1 MHAPPDRTSYP
12 VNPTVELSVH
22 SSPPRQLRGK
32 IPARLFALALLGA
45 ALAGCRQPPDHSQGV
60 ELVLS
65 SGTPTPAMTFEVRFE
80 APMVAGSQVGVAVTN
95 SPLVI
100 APPLAGSFTWLSVHS
115 GVFTPTEPLA
125 LDKRYDLGLRPG
137 LQRADG
143 QLSRATLHRTL
154 TTPPFGVVAFSPRR
168 SNNNATSEPEIKL
181 AFNADVEAREAE
193 RHAYFRDSS
202 GRRIPADVRQS
213 TWEELGYELG
223 GPWSL
228 QTWAQQFLAARG
240 SRQSDPA
247 SDPGEHPTNELANV
261 LIATPRQALP
271 LGKGWRL
278 VVAAGT
284 PARDNS
290 LRLREATT
298 VPVGD
303 VTPFVVTEVAA
314 HHYVHSGAS
323 IRLSF
328 SKPVSESLTNLMAD
342 GMEISPCP
350 TNLTV
355 QTAWRSVVLRG
366 DFKGETWYT
375 LKLRPGF
382 ESAEPFKLSGSNT
395 FTLKMPRIA
404 PRLYFPAFSR
414 DQLAGGKRSFPLLA
428 VNAPQVRVR
437 AKLLDP
443 QTAIHAL
450 RGYGSYFIKWNER
463 RENDRWDERYQP
475 VNYNLVP
482 GRTVFNEQLDLG
494 TEPDTTRQIELG
506 WDQILAGRKTGV
518 VFLDAERVQGESDSS
533 PALGTQALIQLTDL
547 GLVWKKAR
555 AGVEVFVFSHSTGRP
570 VSGTTA
576 RLFSDENEPLQEAV
590 TDASGLAHLGAN
602 TNAAWVA
609 VQRGDDFHAAL
620 LDENRIWLYRFDLPV
635 ADSDEPD
642 RGRRVML
649 FSDRGVYRPGEE
661 LHLEAL
667 VRDWSGQGLSVPVPL
682 GGRLECV
689 DARGRQFFQ
698 TNATFSSS
706 GAWSATVPLP
716 ATSRGIYFA
725 RLHLGTNDYT
735 HAFQVQDFRPNA
747 FEIKLESKASFTAG
761 EKIELPVSARYLFGK
776 GLSSARVQWSLAAD
790 DMEFKPERFS
800 GFTFRRADPE
810 FRFGRSRSALVLSG
824 QGMLGGPT
832 NFIIAPDLPVNA
844 AAPQPRMASLL
855 VEVTDLNQQTLSH
868 RVEFVR
874 HSSEFYLG
882 LRQGA
887 EVLRAGETLPLEVVA
902 LRADGQPYGERVKA
916 QLTLQ
921 RIDWHPV
928 RIQGA
933 GRSVRFRNEAV
944 VTNLFQE
951 EIEVPPIQL
960 PAEPDAE
967 LSGTRI
973 PGFPALPAGHY
984 LVEINAKDANGRA
997 VISSLSFDVSAPA
1010 EIGSDYRNDVQLTL
1024 KPDQKH
1030 YAPGETATILVESP
1044 FTGTALV
1051 NVERERVL
1059 RSFTTRLEG
1068 NAPSI
1073 RIPLVA
1079 GDVPNVFVSV
1089 ILLRGAD
1096 ECPRQVKEPEYRIGY
1111 CALTVADPLS
1121 RLAVTVMPGA
1131 TNYLPAQTVE
1141 VTARVADASG
1151 RAVAGA
1157 EVVLYAVDE
1166 GILRLTDYSLPD
1178 PHAFFYAKRP
1188 LGVLS
1193 SVSLPN
1199 LLAEDPAEL
1208 VFQNKGYLIGGGGDT
1223 GGGRERVRKDFLACA
1238 FWNAALTTDTQG
1250 NASARFP
1257 APDSLTRYRIFA
1269 VAHAATHRFGSGQS
1283 AFQVTKPLILEPA
1296 LPSFASITDRLVARG
1311 LIQNQT
1317 PNAGEVL
1324 VTLDLDDK
1332 AKAGGAGRTLSQS
1345 VSVPANGSAAVE
1357 FPVEFTDT
1365 GDATWLW
1372 KARFTDPAAGDFT
1385 DAVQSVLEVGHV
1397 VPLLR
1402 EVILSHTINSHTNL
1416 LASANPQLLAGR
1428 GSITVSIA
1436 NTRLNDLGETVQ
1448 QLLHYPYGCAEQTG
1462 SSLLPWIVLRDETSL
1477 LPFLGR
1483 GTNDMD
1489 KAIHAGVARLVSMQ
1503 TESGGLGYWPR
1514 ASEPMLWAS
1523 AYGGMILALAQR
1535 HNIAVP
1541 KEEFAALLKY
1551 LSEHLRSAG
1560 ADGSEL
1566 SDDCLALYA
1575 LALAGH
1581 AEPAYHEKLYSLR
1594 QKLSDEDRALLALAI
1609 AERSGPADMISQL
1622 LRPGPTPQQIDEDR
1636 FGCPARAQAIRL
1648 LAWTRHRPDDS
1659 VMDRL
1664 VDDLMREQKQA
1675 HWSTTQGNAWGL
1687 LALTEYARQVEGKL
1701 QPAEGHLI
1709 CGGETI
1715 PFRLGDGTNLF
1726 TRTFALTN
1734 IAGDTV
1740 RLVSAATNRLY
1751 TSVLIEARPPE
1762 TQLPRQDRGFGVQ
1775 RRYERL
1781 DDDNQPRELSGLRV
1795 GDRVLVT
1802 LNLAVREGARYVAV
1816 DDALPSILEAV
1827 NPEFKTQ
1834 EARSAAALAE
1844 SGDQWLCSFREIRKD
1859 RCLYFADWVGPG
1871 NYTLRYVARVR
1882 AAGNVTAPPAKVEE
1896 MYHPE
1901 RYGLSGTQT
1910 ISSQAME

>member
-1 MHAPPDRTSYP
+1 
-12 VNPTVELSVH
+12 
-22 SSPPRQLRGK
+22 
-32 IPARLFALALLGA
+32 
-45 ALAGCRQPPDHSQGV
+45 
-60 ELVLS
+60 
-65 SGTPTPAMTFEVRFE
+65 MTFELRFE
-80 APMVAGSQVGVAVTN
+80 ASMVAGDQIGVPITN

-115 GVFTPTEPLA
+115 GVFTPMEPLA
-125 LDKRYDLGLRPG
+125 LDRRYDLRLRPG
-137 LQRADG
+137 LQCADG
-143 QLSRATLHRTL
+143 QPSRATLHRTL
-154 TTPPFGVVAFSPRR
+154 TTPPFGVVASSPRR
-168 SNNNATSEPEIKL
+168 ANTNATSVPEIKL
-181 AFNADVEAREAE
+181 AFNADVDAREAE

-202 GRRIPADVRQS
+202 GRRIPAEFRQS
-213 TWEELGYELG
+213 TLEEVGYELG

-228 QTWAQQFLAARG
+228 RTWAQQFSAAKG
-240 SRQSDPA
+240 SGHSDHA
-247 SDPGEHPTNELANV
+247 TEPGDNSTNELANV
-261 LIATPRQALP
+261 LIATPRQRLP
-271 LGKGWRL
+271 LGKNWRL

-284 PARDNS
+284 PAQDGL
-290 LRLREATT
+290 LRLRESAA

-303 VTPFVVTEVAA
+303 VTPFVVTEVIAN
-314 HHYVHSGAS
+314 HYVNSGPS
-323 IRLSF
+323 IRLTF
-328 SKPVSESLTNLMAD
+328 SKPVQESPTNGIAD
-342 GMEISPCP
+342 WMELIPCP

-355 QTAWRSVVLRG
+355 QAGWRSVVLRG
-366 DFKGETWYT
+366 DFKGETRYT
-375 LKLRPGF
+375 LRLRPRF
-382 ESAEPFKLSGSNT
+382 ESAEAFKLSGSNT

-414 DQLAGGKRSFPLLA
+414 DQLAGGKRAFPLLA
-428 VNAPQVRVR
+428 VNVPQVRVR
-437 AKLLDP
+437 AKLLEP

-463 RENDRWDERYQP
+463 REDDSWDEPFRP

-482 GRTVFNEQLDLG
+482 GRTVFNMQFDLG
-494 TEPDTTRQIELG
+494 TEPDTTKQLELG
-506 WDQILAGRKTGV
+506 WDEMLAGRKTGV
-518 VFLDAERVQGESDSS
+518 VFLDAERVKGELESS

-555 AGVEVFVFSHSTGRP
+555 DGVDVLAFSHSTGRP
-570 VSGTTA
+570 VTGATA
-576 RLFSDENEPLQEAV
+576 RLFSDENEP
-590 TDASGLAHLGAN
+590 GAT
-602 TNAAWVA
+602 TNAGWVA

-635 ADSDEPD
+635 ADSSEPD

-661 LHLEAL
+661 LHLKAL
-667 VRDWSGQGLSVPVPL
+667 VRDWSDQGLGVPAAL
-682 GGRLECV
+682 GGTLECI

-698 TNATFSSS
+698 TNAALSSS

-716 ATSRGIYFA
+716 ATSRGICFA

-735 HAFQVQDFRPNA
+735 HTFQVQDFQPNA

-776 GLSSARVQWSLAAD
+776 GLSSARVQWSLEAD

-800 GFTFRRADPE
+800 GFTFRRADSE
-810 FRFGRSRSALVLSG
+810 FRLGRSRSALVLSG
-824 QGMLGGPT
+824 QGMLGGST
-832 NFIIAPDLPVNA
+832 NFIIAPDLPVNV

-951 EIEVPPIQL
+951 EIEVPPIQM
-960 PAEPDAE
+960 PAEPGAE

-1051 NVERERVL
+1051 TVERERVL

-1068 NAPSI
+1068 NAPAI
-1073 RIPLVA
+1073 RVPLVA

-1131 TNYLPAQTVE
+1131 TTYLPAQTVE

-1157 EVVLYAVDE
+1157 EVVLYAVDD

-1178 PHAFFYAKRP
+1178 PHAFFCAKRP

-1208 VFQNKGYLIGGGGDT
+1208 VFQNKGYLIGGGGDAS
-1223 GGGRERVRKDFLACA
+1223 GGRERVRKNFLACA
-1238 FWNAALTTDTQG
+1238 FWNAALTTDAQG

-1269 VAHAATHRFGSGQS
+1269 VAHAATHRFVSGQS

-1296 LPSFASITDRLVARG
+1296 LPSFANITDRLVARG

-1332 AKAGGAGRTLSQS
+1332 AKAGGAEQTLSQS

-1402 EVILSHTINSHTNL
+1402 EVILSHMINSHTNL

-1489 KAIHAGVARLVSMQ
+1489 KAIRAGVARLVSMQ

-1551 LSEHLRSAG
+1551 LSQQLRSAG
-1560 ADGSEL
+1560 ADSSEL
-1566 SDDCLALYA
+1566 SDYCLALYA

-1581 AEPAYHEKLYSLR
+1581 SEPAYHEQMYALR
-1594 QKLSDEDRALLALAI
+1594 QKLSSEDRALLALAI
-1609 AERSGPADMISQL
+1609 AESSGPSDMISQL
-1622 LRPGPTPQQIDEDR
+1622 LRPGPTSQQSDEDR

-1648 LAWTRHRPDDS
+1648 LAWTRYRPDDS

-1664 VDDLMREQKQA
+1664 VHDLMREQKQA

-1709 CGGETI
+1709 CGGENI

-1726 TRTFALTN
+1726 TMTFALTN

-1740 RLVSAATNRLY
+1740 RLVSASTNRLY

-1762 TQLPRQDRGFGVQ
+1762 TQLPRQDRGFGLQ

-1802 LNLAVREGARYVAV
+1802 LKLSVREGARYVAV
-1816 DDALPSILEAV
+1816 DDALPSVLEAA

-1834 EARSAAALAE
+1834 EARSAASLAE
-1844 SGDQWLCSFREIRKD
+1844 DGDQWLSNFREIRKD

-1882 AAGNVTAPPAKVEE
+1882 AAGSVTAPPAKVEE

-1910 ISSQAME
+1910 ISSRGME